1 MLGNLTIYMYIHSG
15 FYFLSVCLSVELPHS
30 PLGLE
35 YAERSPLEGPSL
47 ALFPLGTKWFRKES
61 NKRSKRKKMI

>member
-47 ALFPLGTKWFRKES
+47 ALFRKEREATRGARE
-61 NKRSKRKKMI
+61 KR